1 MSAASLRADDPRS
14 AIARAA
20 RVRSAII
27 ARPLGLALVVTALV
41 TVLRLTGTVDS
52 DVAWQLWIAHRIHA
66 GAQLYRDIVEV
77 NPPLWFWMA
86 LPIDRA
92 ATLFHLRAESVLIA
106 VFGGLA
112 ALSLAAT
119 NRLIADL
126 MPPRR
131 AQLLGYAALTLAA
144 MPWMHVGQREQI
156 VLIVTLPYAAMMAA
170 RREGRPISPILAAA
184 IGAGAAIGFA
194 LKHYFLVVP
203 LLFELWLLAGQRRQ
217 WRSLRPETLAIAA
230 IGFAYIAAILLW
242 VPTFLTDTVPL
253 VLLAYGVTGAP
264 TFWHLLG
271 PVALTGLVTLAFVG
285 FHARRRAA
293 DPAPLTMAFAVAAFG
308 FTVVY
313 FLQSKGWLYHAIPLA
328 GFASIALAA
337 LLAET
342 ANPSPLLRILSP
354 ALLSMPLLLA
364 ADEARHPLHPNPDLI
379 AAVSGMH
386 PNDTV
391 GFLTV
396 EAAIPWSIALQR
408 DLHYPSRYISFWM
421 LNAVLINEDLGNP
434 EPRLAALGQQ
444 VVSETVG
451 DFRCDSPRRIIVA
464 RPRQGEP
471 GFDILAFFLRD
482 PQFAQLM
489 SHYRLR
495 SRTSL
500 ETYDLVSPLPAPA
513 PSSCRVGV

>member
-1 MSAASLRADDPRS
+1 L
-14 AIARAA
+14 
-20 RVRSAII
+20 
-27 ARPLGLALVVTALV
+27 
-41 TVLRLTGTVDS
+41 
-52 DVAWQLWIAHRIHA
+52 
-66 GAQLYRDIVEV
+66 
-77 NPPLWFWMA
+77 
-86 LPIDRA
+86 
-92 ATLFHLRAESVLIA
+92 
-106 VFGGLA
+106 
-112 ALSLAAT
+112 
-119 NRLIADL
+119 
-126 MPPRR
+126 
-131 AQLLGYAALTLAA
+131 
-144 MPWMHVGQREQI
+144 
-156 VLIVTLPYAAMMAA
+156 
-170 RREGRPISPILAAA
+170 
-184 IGAGAAIGFA
+184 
-194 LKHYFLVVP
+194 
-203 LLFELWLLAGQRRQ
+203 
-217 WRSLRPETLAIAA
+217 
-230 IGFAYIAAILLW
+230 
-242 VPTFLTDTVPL
+242 
-253 VLLAYGVTGAP
+253 
-264 TFWHLLG
+264 
-271 PVALTGLVTLAFVG
+271 
-285 FHARRRAA
+285 
-293 DPAPLTMAFAVAAFG
+293 AFAVAAFG
-308 FTVVY
+308 FAVVY

-500 ETYDLVSPLPAPA
+500 ETYDLVTPLPAPA
-513 PSSCRVGV
+513 PTSCRVGV